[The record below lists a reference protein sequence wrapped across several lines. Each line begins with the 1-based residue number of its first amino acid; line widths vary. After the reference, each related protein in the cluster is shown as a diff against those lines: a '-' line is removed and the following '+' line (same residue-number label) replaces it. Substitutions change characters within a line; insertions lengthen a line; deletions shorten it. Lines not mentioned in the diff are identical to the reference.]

1 MNKETIRIA
10 QQLVAFPGGS
20 PLLEQLRRVT
30 PVGVQL
36 QELSVGQAQIQL
48 SGRVQIGENPGP
60 LERINA
66 LALSL
71 SQLPIT
77 REQGVKVMKITRED
91 GDDPAVTFSLEWAL
105 NPKVRL
111 IPDPTAGA
119 GIHRPGRAL
128 PPARAAGG
136 AVMTNLNGTGSS
148 WQNYLTRQRLLI
160 GAPLLVGALIGAGL
174 FAIAG
179 LPHWLAS
186 GERTRRI
193 AELKVQQQSLPLIE
207 ARAKQDEA
215 KACGGPTTA
224 RSGGELGGGPRPDRD
239 LPHPVESYSD

>member
-1 MNKETIRIA
+1 MREHAEAPVDLLQERRIELGLPAQPAPFVPTRLLLRRGVLLGGAVLLMSGAITAALNWRGQQQQQQLEALAPTAQRLTTAETQLRRLSRKTAAVNKETIRTA

-36 QELSVGQAQIQL
+36 QELSVAEAQIQL
-48 SGRVQIGENPGP
+48 SGRVQIGNNPGP

-91 GDDPAVTFSLEWAL
+91 GDDPAVTFSVKWAL

-111 IPDPTAGA
+111 SLIQLQELGA
-119 GIHRPGRAL
+119 
-128 PPARAAGG
+128 
-136 AVMTNLNGTGSS
+136 
-148 WQNYLTRQRLLI
+148 I
-160 GAPLLVGALIGAGL
+160 G
-174 FAIAG
+174 
-179 LPHWLAS
+179 LA
-186 GERTRRI
+186 ERYR
-193 AELKVQQQSLPLIE
+193 LIE
-207 ARAKQDEA
+207 QRGVK
-215 KACGGPTTA
+215 
-224 RSGGELGGGPRPDRD
+224 L
-239 LPHPVESYSD
+239 

>member
-1 MNKETIRIA
+1 MRGRAEVPFDLLRERRIELGLPAQPARFVPARLLLRRGALLGGAALLIGVVLTAALNWQGQQQQQQLESLAPLAQRLTAAQAQLRRLRTKTTAVNNDTIRIA

-77 REQGVKVMKITRED
+77 REQGVKVMKITREE
-91 GDDPAVTFSLEWAL
+91 GDDPAVTFSLEWEL

-111 IPDPTAGA
+111 SLIQ
-119 GIHRPGRAL
+119 L
-128 PPARAAGG
+128 QE
-136 AVMTNLNGTGSS
+136 LGSIGLVER
-148 WQNYLTRQRLLI
+148 YRLLEQQ
-160 GAPLLVGALIGAGL
+160 G
-174 FAIAG
+174 
-179 LPHWLAS
+179 
-186 GERTRRI
+186 
-193 AELKVQQQSLPLIE
+193 VQL
-207 ARAKQDEA
+207 
-215 KACGGPTTA
+215 
-224 RSGGELGGGPRPDRD
+224 
-239 LPHPVESYSD
+239 

>member
-1 MNKETIRIA
+1 MRERAEAPVDLLRERRIELGLPAQPAPFVPARLLLRRGALLGGAALLVSLVLTAVLNWRGQQQQQQLEALAPTAQRLTAAEAQLRRLRTKTAAVNKETIRIA

-36 QELSVGQAQIQL
+36 QELSVGEAQIQL
-48 SGRVQIGENPGP
+48 SGRVQIGDNPGP

-91 GDDPAVTFSLEWAL
+91 GDDPAVTFSVEWAL

-111 IPDPTAGA
+111 SLIQLQELGA
-119 GIHRPGRAL
+119 
-128 PPARAAGG
+128 
-136 AVMTNLNGTGSS
+136 
-148 WQNYLTRQRLLI
+148 I
-160 GAPLLVGALIGAGL
+160 G
-174 FAIAG
+174 
-179 LPHWLAS
+179 LA
-186 GERTRRI
+186 ERYR
-193 AELKVQQQSLPLIE
+193 LIE
-207 ARAKQDEA
+207 QRGVK
-215 KACGGPTTA
+215 
-224 RSGGELGGGPRPDRD
+224 L
-239 LPHPVESYSD
+239 

>member
-1 MNKETIRIA
+1 MRERAEAPVDLLRERRIELGLPAQPAPFVPARLLLRRGALVGGAAFLISLVLTAVMNWRGQQQQQQLESLAPLAQRLTAAEAQMRRLRMKTTAVNKETIRIA

-36 QELSVGQAQIQL
+36 QELSVAEAQIQL
-48 SGRVQIGENPGP
+48 SGRVQIGNNPGP

-91 GDDPAVTFSLEWAL
+91 GDDPAVTFSMEWAL

-111 IPDPTAGA
+111 SLVQLQELGA
-119 GIHRPGRAL
+119 
-128 PPARAAGG
+128 
-136 AVMTNLNGTGSS
+136 
-148 WQNYLTRQRLLI
+148 I
-160 GAPLLVGALIGAGL
+160 G
-174 FAIAG
+174 
-179 LPHWLAS
+179 LA
-186 GERTRRI
+186 ERYR
-193 AELKVQQQSLPLIE
+193 LIE
-207 ARAKQDEA
+207 QRGVK
-215 KACGGPTTA
+215 
-224 RSGGELGGGPRPDRD
+224 L
-239 LPHPVESYSD
+239 

>member
-1 MNKETIRIA
+1 MRGRAEVPFDLLRERRIELGLPAQPERFVPARLLLRRGALLGGAALLIGVVLTAALNWRGQQQQQQLESLAPLAQRLTAAEAQLRRLRTKTTAVNKDTIRIA

-77 REQGVKVMKITRED
+77 REQGVKVMKITREE
-91 GDDPAVTFSLEWAL
+91 GDDPAVTFSLEWEL

-111 IPDPTAGA
+111 SLIQ
-119 GIHRPGRAL
+119 L
-128 PPARAAGG
+128 QE
-136 AVMTNLNGTGSS
+136 LGSIGLVER
-148 WQNYLTRQRLLI
+148 YRLLEQQ
-160 GAPLLVGALIGAGL
+160 G
-174 FAIAG
+174 
-179 LPHWLAS
+179 
-186 GERTRRI
+186 
-193 AELKVQQQSLPLIE
+193 VQL
-207 ARAKQDEA
+207 
-215 KACGGPTTA
+215 
-224 RSGGELGGGPRPDRD
+224 
-239 LPHPVESYSD
+239 

>member
-1 MNKETIRIA
+1 MREHAEAPVDLLQERRIELGLPAQPAPFVPTRLLLRRGVLLGGAVLLMSGAITAALNWRGQQQQQQLEALAPLAQRLTTAETQLRRLRTKTAAVNKETIGTA

-36 QELSVGQAQIQL
+36 QELSVAEAQIQL
-48 SGRVQIGENPGP
+48 SGRVQIGNNPGP

-91 GDDPAVTFSLEWAL
+91 GDDPAVTFSVEWEL

-111 IPDPTAGA
+111 SLIQLQELGA
-119 GIHRPGRAL
+119 
-128 PPARAAGG
+128 
-136 AVMTNLNGTGSS
+136 
-148 WQNYLTRQRLLI
+148 I
-160 GAPLLVGALIGAGL
+160 G
-174 FAIAG
+174 
-179 LPHWLAS
+179 LA
-186 GERTRRI
+186 ERYR
-193 AELKVQQQSLPLIE
+193 LIE
-207 ARAKQDEA
+207 QRGVQ
-215 KACGGPTTA
+215 
-224 RSGGELGGGPRPDRD
+224 L
-239 LPHPVESYSD
+239 

>member
-1 MNKETIRIA
+1 MSGRAEPPVDLLRERRIELGLPAQPAPFVPARLLLRRGALLGGAALLVSLVLTAVLNWRGQQQQQQLEALAPTAQRLTAAEAQLRRLRTKTAAVNKETIRIA

-36 QELSVGQAQIQL
+36 QELSVGEAQIQV

-66 LALSL
+66 LVLSL

-91 GDDPAVTFSLEWAL
+91 GDDPAVTFSVEWAL

-111 IPDPTAGA
+111 SLIQLQELGA
-119 GIHRPGRAL
+119 
-128 PPARAAGG
+128 
-136 AVMTNLNGTGSS
+136 
-148 WQNYLTRQRLLI
+148 I
-160 GAPLLVGALIGAGL
+160 GL
-174 FAIAG
+174 
-179 LPHWLAS
+179 S
-186 GERTRRI
+186 ERYR
-193 AELKVQQQSLPLIE
+193 LIE
-207 ARAKQDEA
+207 QRGVK
-215 KACGGPTTA
+215 
-224 RSGGELGGGPRPDRD
+224 L
-239 LPHPVESYSD
+239 

>member
-1 MNKETIRIA
+1 MSGRAEPPVDLLRERRIELGLPAQPAPFVPAHLLLRRGALLGGAALLVSLVLTAVLNWRGQQQQQQLEALAPTAQRLTAAEAQLRRLRTKTAAVNKETIRIA

-36 QELSVGQAQIQL
+36 QELSVGEAQIQV

-66 LALSL
+66 LVLSL

-91 GDDPAVTFSLEWAL
+91 GDDPAVTFSVEWAL

-111 IPDPTAGA
+111 SLIQLQELGA
-119 GIHRPGRAL
+119 
-128 PPARAAGG
+128 
-136 AVMTNLNGTGSS
+136 
-148 WQNYLTRQRLLI
+148 I
-160 GAPLLVGALIGAGL
+160 GL
-174 FAIAG
+174 
-179 LPHWLAS
+179 S
-186 GERTRRI
+186 ERYR
-193 AELKVQQQSLPLIE
+193 LIE
-207 ARAKQDEA
+207 QRGVK
-215 KACGGPTTA
+215 
-224 RSGGELGGGPRPDRD
+224 L
-239 LPHPVESYSD
+239 